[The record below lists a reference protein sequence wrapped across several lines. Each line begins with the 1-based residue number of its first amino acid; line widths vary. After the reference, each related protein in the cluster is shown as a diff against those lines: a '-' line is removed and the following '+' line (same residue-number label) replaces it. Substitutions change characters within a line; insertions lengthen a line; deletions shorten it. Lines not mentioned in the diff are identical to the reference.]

1 MAIIGFRFPATSKY
15 HPLGIDSFSPSTEKF
30 RNWYP
35 AEISAFGVDCAEAG
49 TATHT
54 SVTQSASIRT
64 ETRDMQLLLCRRH
77 GGGGFAATR
86 ANQVQ
91 GDRQT
96 IGGGP
101 AAQKKLHAV

>member
-77 GGGGFAATR
+77 GGWRLRRDEGESGAR
-86 ANQVQ
+86 
-91 GDRQT
+91 
-96 IGGGP
+96 GP
-101 AAQKKLHAV
+101 ADDRVRTVCIHR